1 MSGYAELQATSNFSF
16 LRGGSHPQELVAQ
29 AHALGLA
36 ALAITDRN
44 TLAGVVRAHVEAKR
58 LGLKLIIGCRLDL
71 RDGPSML
78 CLPTDRAAYGRLSR
92 LLSLGKARAKKGD
105 CHIDIV
111 DVRGH
116 ADGQVFILLPPD
128 DIEAA
133 DLTAFRDLARDW
145 RGQVYL
151 AASRLYRGD
160 DRRRLAALAD
170 FARRARLPLVAT
182 NDVHYHAAERRPL
195 QDVLTCIREKCRID
209 EAGWRLAA
217 NAERHLKPAAE
228 IARLFTGYEDA
239 VARSVEIAGR
249 CSFSLDDLKYEYP
262 DEPVPPGKTAE
273 QHLDDLTWQGFAWR
287 YPKGAPAKVAATVRK
302 ELEIF
307 KQRGF
312 THYLLTVHDI
322 VGEARRLGI
331 LCQGRGSAANSAVCY
346 CLGVTSVDPTEIDL
360 LFDRFVSEVRKE
372 PTDID
377 VDFEHERRE
386 EIIQYIYARYGRDR
400 AGLAA
405 TVISYRSR
413 SALRDV
419 GKVMGLT
426 PDGIVALSGLV
437 WGLHEDRLPAERIEQ
452 AGLDPNDP
460 LLARVIDLAL
470 ELKGFPRHLS
480 QHVGGFVL
488 TQGPLI
494 ETVPIGNA
502 AMADRTFIEW
512 NKDDI
517 DALQIMKVDI
527 LALGMLSCIRRCFDL
542 MERHYGDR
550 QTLASVPQ
558 NVPGVYQMLQRADAV
573 GVFQVES
580 RAQMNMLPRLK
591 PKVFYDLVIEVAI
604 VRPGPIQGNMVH
616 PYLRRRALREKGETA
631 FTYPGPHPDHG
642 PPNDRA
648 DILAKTLGVPLFQ
661 EQAIRIAMD
670 AAKFNAEEISELRYA
685 MATFRSRGTIG
696 KLESKLVGNMVR
708 RGYPAEFAN
717 RVFSQIKGFGEYG
730 FPESHAASFALLV
743 YVSAWLKWKYPE
755 VFAAGL
761 LNAQPMGFYAPAQIV
776 RDAREHGVKVL
787 PVDINRS
794 DWDCTLEPPGEAGGE
809 RCALRLGFRQAD
821 GLSKEVID
829 ACVARRGAGF
839 ADIEAVHRR
848 GGLSFAVIERLAAA
862 DGFNSI
868 GLNRRQALW
877 QVRALR
883 DAPPLPLFEHVA
895 AAPQGPEPAVA
906 LPLMPKSAEVVD
918 DYRTTRLSL
927 RAHPLTFLRER
938 YNERGVVR
946 AADLALLRDNARLC
960 VAGLVLVRQMPE
972 SANGVVF
979 LTLED
984 ESGAANVVIWR
995 STFEAYRR
1003 VVMGS
1008 RLILVHGV
1016 IQRQEDIIHVVGRR
1030 MEDAS
1035 ADLSLLSETPLVP
1048 PLSRADEVARPQAP
1062 SHPRNRR
1069 VIPRSRDFH

>member
-1 MSGYAELQATSNFSF
+1 MSAYAELQATSNFSF
-16 LRGGSHPQELVAQ
+16 LRGGSHPQELVAR
-29 AHALGLA
+29 ANELGLA
-36 ALAITDRN
+36 AVAITDRN
-44 TLAGVVRAHVEAKR
+44 TLAGVVRAHVEAKKV
-58 LGLKLIIGCRLDL
+58 GMKLIIGCRLDL

-92 LLSLGKARAKKGD
+92 LLSLGKERAKKGE
-105 CHIDIV
+105 CHIDLA
-111 DVRGH
+111 DVLNHGE
-116 ADGQVFILLPPD
+116 GQIFILLPPD
-128 DIEAA
+128 EVESA
-133 DLTAFRDLARDW
+133 DVTVFRDLARTW
-145 RGQVYL
+145 RGRVYL

-170 FARRARLPLVAT
+170 FALRARLALVAT
-182 NDVHYHAAERRPL
+182 NDVHYHVAGRRPL

-217 NAERHLKPAAE
+217 NAERHLKPPAE
-228 IARLFTGYEDA
+228 MERLFAGYEEA
-239 VARSVEIAGR
+239 VARSVEIAAR
-249 CSFSLDDLKYEYP
+249 CTFSLDDLKYEYP

-273 QHLDDLTWQGFAWR
+273 QHLEDLTWEGLKWR
-287 YPKGAPAKVAATVRK
+287 YPGGAKQKIVDTVRK
-302 ELEIF
+302 ELDIF

-312 THYLLTVHDI
+312 AHYLLTVHDI
-322 VGEARRLGI
+322 VWKSRQLGI

-346 CLGVTSVDPTEIDL
+346 CLGVTAVDPDEINL
-360 LFDRFVSEVRKE
+360 LFDRFISEVRRE
-372 PTDID
+372 PPDID

-386 EIIQYIYARYGRDR
+386 EIIQYIYGKYGRHR
-400 AGLAA
+400 AGLTA

-419 GKVMGLT
+419 GKVMGMT
-426 PDGIVALSGLV
+426 PDGIAALSGLV
-437 WGLHEDRLPAERIEQ
+437 WGLHEDKLPVERIEQ
-452 AGLDPNDP
+452 AGLDPRDP
-460 LLARVIDLAL
+460 LLARVIELAL

-488 TQGPLI
+488 TQKPLV

-502 AMADRTFIEW
+502 AMDDRTFIEW

-542 MERHYGDR
+542 IATHYGER
-550 QTLASVPQ
+550 LTLATVPQ
-558 NVPGVYQMLQRADAV
+558 KVAGVYQMLQRADAI

-616 PYLRRRALREKGETA
+616 PYLRQRARRERGETD
-631 FTYPGPHPDHG
+631 FPYPGPHPAHG
-642 PPNDRA
+642 DPDELKN
-648 DILAKTLGVPLFQ
+648 ILSRTLGVPLFQ
-661 EQAIRIAMD
+661 EQAISIAKD
-670 AAKFNAEEISELRYA
+670 AARFDAREISELRYA
-685 MATFRSRGTIG
+685 MATFRNHGTIET
-696 KLESKLVGNMVR
+696 LERRLVDKMIE

-776 RDAREHGVKVL
+776 RDARDHGVKVL
-787 PVDINRS
+787 PIDINCS
-794 DWDCTLEPPGEAGGE
+794 DWDCTLEPDGE

-821 GLSKEVID
+821 GLSKDMFEE
-829 ACVARRGAGF
+829 CVKQRGAGF

-848 GGLSFAVIERLAAA
+848 GGLPFAVIERLAAA

-868 GLNRRQALW
+868 GLNRRQTLW

-883 DAPPLPLFEHVA
+883 DAPPLPLFDHA
-895 AAPQGPEPAVA
+895 MAPPQGPEPAVA
-906 LPLMPKSAEVVD
+906 LPLMAEGAQVID

-927 RAHPLTFLRER
+927 RAHPLAFLREL
-938 YNERGVVR
+938 YNERGIVR
-946 AADLALLRDNARLC
+946 AGDLALLKDNQRLC

-972 SANGVVF
+972 SAKGVVF

-984 ESGAANVVIWR
+984 ETGAANVVIWPDV
-995 STFEAYRR
+995 FEANRR
-1003 VVMGS
+1003 VVMGA

-1016 IQRQEDIIHVVGRR
+1016 IQRQEDIIHVVTRR
-1030 MEDAS
+1030 TEDAS
-1035 ADLSLLSETPLVP
+1035 ADLRLLSEAEAIPTLGNEVP
-1048 PLSRADEVARPQAP
+1048 PPGG
-1062 SHPRNRR
+1062 HPRNRR
-1069 VIPRSRDFH
+1069 IIPRSRDFH